1 MDIGSVA
8 NPLASKGRD
17 RASYV
22 PGPDRYSIGHR
33 SSTRSTARSSIASIT
48 SSILSRS
55 LSTASTALSRY
66 SSVRSAADSELVFTS
81 PISPWSSY
89 PEKECADLSRSY
101 WCTLCQES
109 FKSSNEWK
117 SHELDCQDAH
127 LPRAAPVDVAVN
139 TVRPSAQRGAWGCG
153 FCASYSQSLP
163 EYLDHVG
170 GHYDERRVLYEWQ
183 HSSVIKGLLRQPD
196 LEDAWRALLL
206 EKGHVAGD
214 DDTFF
219 WDSRITGRSS
229 PGLASPTSPG
239 LQDLLECF
247 SMAQM
252 KPQLIAKT
260 AYELACVT
268 APDYDQAE
276 DTIDE
281 PSISNNAV
289 PASAFLLPENRNQ
302 QTAFTGSYTLPEP
315 GSARGS
321 PQGPSKIYVKVEGAT
336 SNQPP
341 VTASGS
347 AGLTIS
353 APHKR
358 GVLRRIDSERNLST
372 PRAASVVATAAPRPA
387 DGPFLDITETSSPS
401 IPDQQSASGGRASP
415 MPAVR
420 ELPGEGQMNLLVVT
434 ELNEASSIRSHS
446 NSSVL
451 SARTGNQSMSHDDSA
466 GELVS
471 NDSASEPDL
480 QMEVVGNPAASREWR
495 RVYHQTVETV
505 MEQLWSQYNDDWD
518 QMIRSHAG
526 GSSNHQSRGNER
538 ESSRRGQGSRSSRH
552 GSGWNLRPGSR
563 HPIEGDDEEEDN
575 RHPGNPNASSSKSSL
590 TGGTRFVCPFR
601 KHDPQTYNLHDHQ
614 VCTVHTWPTIPRLK
628 EHLYRKHYIV
638 HCQRCKRVFPKDKD
652 LEAHE
657 MAPEGCI
664 VRDIRPPC
672 DITTAQEKWLK
683 SRSAK
688 NRPKHLTPK
697 EKWEEIYRLLFPDDT
712 FTPSPY
718 PEYTEDLGPISPES
732 RESLGIQHYLLVRMP
747 ELFRRAAEEY
757 LGGQIQA
764 GEVLRTEAISTIIQN
779 SLNKA
784 FREYEE
790 SNGRVT
796 AASSQPTPSPLSFG
810 SFTTNDPSHGVSPL
824 SPSTMPPWSSSEM
837 SQLDATYTSRTMQPA
852 ATWPSISSGLTP
864 MPLATSDGLNWLAPT
879 TTATFGSMPYEPC
892 YPSTSGMADA
902 SFGTYDPTS
911 HGDPYTN
918 DDMHMTGEPAKWG
931 DQSYF

>member
-1 MDIGSVA
+1 
-8 NPLASKGRD
+8 
-17 RASYV
+17 
-22 PGPDRYSIGHR
+22 
-33 SSTRSTARSSIASIT
+33 SIT

-66 SSVRSAADSELVFTS
+66 SSVRSAADSDLVFTS

-89 PEKECADLSRSY
+89 PEEEPARLSRSY

-109 FKSSNEWK
+109 FRSSNEWK

-127 LPRAAPVDVAVN
+127 LLRAAPDHVAVN

-153 FCASYSQSLP
+153 FCASYAQSLP

-170 GHYDERRVLYEWQ
+170 GHYDEGRVLYEWQ

-196 LEDAWRALLL
+196 IEDAWRALLS
-206 EKGHVAGD
+206 ERGHVAGED
-214 DDTFF
+214 DAFF

-229 PGLASPTSPG
+229 AGFADPTSPG

-252 KPQLIAKT
+252 KPQLLAKT

-268 APDYDQAE
+268 APDHDHAE

-281 PSISNNAV
+281 LSIHINVNSLPLLNNNAAATRPGPSSST
-289 PASAFLLPENRNQ
+289 PAVVSENRNQ
-302 QTAFTGSYTLPEP
+302 QNAFTGSYTLPEP
-315 GSARGS
+315 GSARSS
-321 PQGPSKIYVKVEGAT
+321 PQGHPSKIYVKVEGAT
-336 SNQPP
+336 TNQPP
-341 VTASGS
+341 AAASGS
-347 AGLTIS
+347 T
-353 APHKR
+353 PQRR

-372 PRAASVVATAAPRPA
+372 PRAVSVVATASPRPA
-387 DGPFLDITETSSPS
+387 DGPFLDITGTSPLS
-401 IPDQQSASGGRASP
+401 ISDQRSALGGRASP

-420 ELPGEGQMNLLVVT
+420 ELPGEGQTNLLVVT
-434 ELNEASSIRSHS
+434 ESNEASSIRSHS

-451 SARTGNQSMSHDDSA
+451 SARTGNQSMSYDDSA

-518 QMIRSHAG
+518 RMIRSHAG
-526 GSSNHQSRGNER
+526 GSSNHRSRGNER
-538 ESSRRGQGSRSSRH
+538 DSSRRGQGSASSRH
-552 GSGWNLRPGSR
+552 SSGRNLGPGSW
-563 HPIEGDDEEEDN
+563 HPIEGDDEEDHN
-575 RHPGNPNASSSKSSL
+575 RHPGNPNTSASKSSL
-590 TGGTRFVCPFR
+590 TGGTRFVCPYR
-601 KHDPQTYNLHDHQ
+601 KHDPQSYNLHDHQ

-628 EHLYRKHYIV
+628 EHLYRKHYII
-638 HCQRCKRVFPKDKD
+638 HCPRCKRVFPKDRD

-688 NRPKHLTPK
+688 NRPKHLTPR

-712 FTPSPY
+712 FIPSPY
-718 PEYTEDLGPISPES
+718 PEYTEDLGPISPEV
-732 RESLGIQHYLLVRMP
+732 RESLGIQHYLLVMMP

-757 LGGQIQA
+757 LGGQNQIQA

-784 FREYEE
+784 FREYE
-790 SNGRVT
+790 
-796 AASSQPTPSPLSFG
+796 
-810 SFTTNDPSHGVSPL
+810 
-824 SPSTMPPWSSSEM
+824 
-837 SQLDATYTSRTMQPA
+837 
-852 ATWPSISSGLTP
+852 
-864 MPLATSDGLNWLAPT
+864 
-879 TTATFGSMPYEPC
+879 
-892 YPSTSGMADA
+892 
-902 SFGTYDPTS
+902 
-911 HGDPYTN
+911 
-918 DDMHMTGEPAKWG
+918 
-931 DQSYF
+931 